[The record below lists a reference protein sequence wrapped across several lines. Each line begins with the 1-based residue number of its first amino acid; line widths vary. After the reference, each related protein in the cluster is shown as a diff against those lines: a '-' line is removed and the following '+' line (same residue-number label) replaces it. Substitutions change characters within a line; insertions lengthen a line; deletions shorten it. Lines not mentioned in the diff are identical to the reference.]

1 MKGKLALSSLALFLV
16 LVLAGAAPAQP
27 PRKGHPRGPGL
38 TPEQV
43 AQAFDLRQNFLKDT
57 TALRRQMWVKRAE
70 VAVLWRAEKPEVKL
84 ILAKQ
89 KEINALKGQLQEK
102 AVALRLKMPR
112 PGFPGMMGPG
122 MGPGRGPGKGMGMG
136 MGMGRPHGRHLR
148 GLTPEQ
154 AGQAFDLAEQ
164 FREETAGLRKD
175 MAVKRAEVAALWRAE
190 KPEEK
195 LILAKQKELNAL
207 KEKLLEKAVPF
218 RLKMRQKFPK
228 AGPHSAAC
236 PLVEDPGLEV
246 ALAPTEAM
254 ME

>member
-27 PRKGHPRGPGL
+27 RKGHRRGPGL

-57 TALRRQMWVKRAE
+57 TALRRQMWIKGAE
-70 VAVLWRAEKPEVKL
+70 LAALWRAEKPEAKL

-89 KEINALKGQLQEK
+89 KEINALRGQLQEK

-122 MGPGRGPGKGMGMG
+122 MGPGKGMGMDMG
-136 MGMGRPHGRHLR
+136 MGMGRHHGMHFL

-154 AGQAFDLAEQ
+154 AGQAFDLAQQ
-164 FREETAGLRKD
+164 FREETAGLCKD
-175 MAVKRAEVAALWRAE
+175 MAVKRAELAALWRAE

-207 KEKLLEKAVPF
+207 KEQLQEKAVPF

-246 ALAPTEAM
+246 ALAPTETM